1 MDSEKKEY
9 GLIIKSLSILGS
21 AQVVS
26 LIIALLRSKV
36 IAVFLGP
43 VGMGIAGLFNTTIDV
58 FSSVTSLGL
67 DKSGVKEISFIREN
81 SEADSYKQVI
91 SLLKRLSMYT
101 AIVGAFLMLCFS
113 YSLSYIV
120 FKSYDYVGAFMWLA
134 LALLFKQLSQVN
146 LAILQGLRVVK
157 LLAKANMYGSVIGL
171 VFSFPMYY
179 YLGIKAIVP
188 AIIITNLIAFFISS
202 FYQKKQYKIQ
212 KEDSSIFQV
221 FIKGK
226 DLLKLGVLL
235 NFTSIVSLVATYGFQ
250 IYLTSVSS
258 LEIVGFYLAGIAI
271 LNYSVNIVFN
281 AMSMDYY
288 PRLAAVHNSNNKLRG
303 VIEKQSII
311 ALLIITPIIISFSV
325 FSPLFVKIL
334 YSSKFLDI
342 LVFVKWAIFG
352 MFFKAISWSVGYS
365 FIAKGDSKVFL
376 KTTIIFN
383 LLFFCLNIVGFNLLG
398 LQGLGVSFFVY
409 YALHLIAVYFIANK
423 RYKFYYNQA
432 FYKMFTGALIL
443 CVCALI
449 CDFTME
455 KSIFKY
461 VLQALLVLLS
471 FVFAL
476 YFLDKKV
483 NLKTLFKIR

>member
-26 LIIALLRSKV
+26 LIITLLRSKV

-58 FSSVTSLGL
+58 FLSITSLGL
-67 DKSGVKEISFIREN
+67 DKSGVKEISFAKQN
-81 SEADSYKQVI
+81 SKTNAYQDVI
-91 SLLKRLSMYT
+91 MLLKRLSIYT
-101 AIVGAFLMLCFS
+101 SVIGAALMFFFS
-113 YSLSYIV
+113 YPLSYIV
-120 FKSYDYVGAFMWLA
+120 FKSYDYFSAFMWLG
-134 LALLFKQLSQVN
+134 LALLFKQLTQVN

-157 LLAKANMYGSVIGL
+157 LLAKANVYGSFLGL
-171 VFSFPMYY
+171 LLSFPLYY
-179 YLGIKAIVP
+179 YFEVKAIVP
-188 AIIITNLIAFFISS
+188 AIIITNLIAFSISS
-202 FYQKKQYKIQ
+202 FYEHKQHKI
-212 KEDSSIFQV
+212 KNKNTGIFQDFV
-221 FIKGK
+221 KGK
-226 DLLKLGVLL
+226 ALLKLGVIL
-235 NFTSIVSLVATYGFQ
+235 NFTSIISLISTYGFQ

-258 LEIVGFYLAGIAI
+258 LELVGFYLAGVAI

-281 AMSMDYY
+281 AMSMEYY

-311 ALLIITPIIISFSV
+311 ALLIITPIVIVFSV
-325 FSPLFVKIL
+325 LSPFFVKVL

-352 MFFKAISWSVGYS
+352 MFFKAISWSIGYS

-383 LLFFCLNIVGFNLLG
+383 FLLFCFNITGYSLLG
-398 LQGLGVSFFVY
+398 LEGLGVSFLVY
-409 YALHLIAVYFIANK
+409 YTLHLIVVYIIANK
-423 RYKFYYNQA
+423 RYNFYYNMA
-432 FYKMFTGALIL
+432 FYKMFIVALAL
-443 CVCALI
+443 CICVFICNLI
-449 CDFTME
+449 MV
-455 KSIFKY
+455 KSITTYFI
-461 VLQALLVLLS
+461 QALFILLS

-483 NLKTLFKIR
+483 NLRTLFKIR

>member
-1 MDSEKKEY
+1 MDSDKKEY

-58 FSSVTSLGL
+58 FLSVTSLGL
-67 DKSGVKEISFIREN
+67 DKSGVKEISFVREN
-81 SEADSYKQVI
+81 SEIDAYKEVI
-91 SLLKRLSMYT
+91 LLLKRLAIYT
-101 AIVGAFLMLCFS
+101 AIIGALLMLFFS
-113 YSLSYIV
+113 HFLSYVV
-120 FKSYDYVGAFMWLA
+120 FKSYDYVYAFIWLG
-134 LALLFKQLSQVN
+134 LALLFKQLTQVN
-146 LAILQGLRVVK
+146 LAVLQGLRVVK
-157 LLAKANMYGSVIGL
+157 LLAKANMYGSVVGL
-171 VFSFPMYY
+171 ICSFPMYY
-179 YLGIKAIVP
+179 YLGVKAIVP
-188 AIIITNLIAFFISS
+188 AIIITNFIAFFISS
-202 FYQKKQYKIQ
+202 FYEQKQHTTKNQ
-212 KEDSSIFQV
+212 SFSICQDFV
-221 FIKGK
+221 KGK

-235 NFTSIVSLVATYGFQ
+235 NFTSIISLITTYGFQ

-258 LEIVGFYLAGIAI
+258 LELVGFYLAGVAI

-311 ALLIITPIIISFSV
+311 ALLIITPIIIAFSV
-325 FSPLFVKIL
+325 LSPFFVKVL

-352 MFFKAISWSVGYS
+352 MFFKAISWSIGYS

-383 LLFFCLNIVGFNLLG
+383 FLFFCFNMTGYSILG
-398 LQGLGVSFFVY
+398 LEGLGVSFLVY
-409 YALHLIAVYFIANK
+409 YALHLIVVYIIANK
-423 RYKFYYNQA
+423 RYNFYFDMA
-432 FYKMFTGALIL
+432 FYKMFVMALAL
-443 CVCALI
+443 CICVFICNLI
-449 CDFTME
+449 MV
-455 KSIFKY
+455 KSITTYFI
-461 VLQALLVLLS
+461 QAIFILLS
-471 FVFAL
+471 FIFAL